1 MACRRER
8 LRASHRPVGI
18 RFAADDKKDKAKGA
32 VVAQTH
38 YAVTRLAPPKLLS
51 HQFILMIHSSLSL
64 VSIQDCQILACASAH
79 ARSAPEN
86 SFLICVLYTHVIQM
100 LRQSCSRQ
108 CSSLVIAR
116 PDNDIIFC
124 AEKGLAQQQRTRPN
138 LASTLLEKILN
149 RSCIASLIIANRQGP
164 SGKIL
169 YSVDRRFIRPHVD
182 LQKEPSKLL
191 SPTKKKKK
199 NCSPRNKIDDGC

>member
-1 MACRRER
+1 VLSLRRR
-8 LRASHRPVGI
+8 ITPLHA
-18 RFAADDKKDKAKGA
+18 
-32 VVAQTH
+32 
-38 YAVTRLAPPKLLS
+38 LPPPQLLS

-191 SPTKKKKK
+191 SPTQKKKKI
-199 NCSPRNKIDDGC
+199 CSPRNKIDDGC